1 MKKPTKK
8 RKALLALVIGT
19 VLVSG
24 SAWFVHSQS
33 SSNDIEKITYTE
45 YMDLVKKGD
54 VDTVFYNENNEY
66 MTVALFSDKTRK
78 MTVEEREKYKYNDND
93 YLREVI
99 YPDNDDFKVDLLK
112 QGVLVRKS
120 NSKASEYLDRYGDIT
135 LFFLLAILMFW
146 IISKNSPSS
155 SKDFAHIINAKD
167 IDVSFD
173 DVIGHDEIKD
183 DLKLLVKQLKN
194 GAAAKDLSHGVLFEG
209 GAGTGKTMLAK
220 AIAHE
225 AGVNF
230 ISANSSEFIEM
241 YVGLGAKRVRDLF
254 KMARKLAPCVLF
266 FDEIDA
272 VGAER
277 GSQRSNRENDQTI
290 NAMLTEL
297 DGFDARGDILVIA
310 ATNRADT
317 LDPAL
322 LRSGRFDRQIKID
335 IPKKWETRKELFQ
348 LYLKGNPMEE
358 SSIDTLAKQTV
369 GFSGADIA
377 AVCREAK
384 MIAFRED
391 SKTITP
397 DFLEEAIDKKVFKGN
412 RSDDKQHEDDLAI
425 VAYHEAG
432 HAVMTLLCGKE
443 VSRISIMGMTSGV
456 GGAVFQS
463 DSDRFFETK
472 HEYESHVM
480 IAYAGRASEQ
490 IHFGSDNITQ
500 GACNDISQAT
510 KTLIAYVAKFGFDS
524 EYGLVD
530 MEAFQ
535 STAYGDDVRKRVS
548 ELSNKFYEKALHLL
562 SENYNA
568 VEVLAQH
575 LLEVKTMSGDEAK
588 ELIDHVTKNQA

>member
-1 MKKPTKK
+1 
-8 RKALLALVIGT
+8 
-19 VLVSG
+19 
-24 SAWFVHSQS
+24 
-33 SSNDIEKITYTE
+33 
-45 YMDLVKKGD
+45 
-54 VDTVFYNENNEY
+54 
-66 MTVALFSDKTRK
+66 
-78 MTVEEREKYKYNDND
+78 
-93 YLREVI
+93 
-99 YPDNDDFKVDLLK
+99 
-112 QGVLVRKS
+112 
-120 NSKASEYLDRYGDIT
+120 
-135 LFFLLAILMFW
+135 MFW
-146 IISKNSPSS
+146 IISKNSPAS

-194 GAAAKDLSHGVLFEG
+194 GADAKDLSHGVLFEG

-297 DGFDARGDILVIA
+297 DGFDARGDILVVA

-322 LRSGRFDRQIKID
+322 LRSGRFDRQIRID

-348 LYLKGNPMEE
+348 LYLKGNPIEE

-391 SKTITP
+391 SETITP

-500 GACNDISQAT
+500 GACNDIAQAT

-535 STAYGDDVRKRVS
+535 STSYGDDVRKRVS

>member
-24 SAWFVHSQS
+24 SVWFVHSQS
-33 SSNDIEKITYTE
+33 NSNDIEKITYTE

-54 VDTVFYNENNEY
+54 VDTVFYNENDEY

-194 GAAAKDLSHGVLFEG
+194 GAATKDLSHGVLFEG

-322 LRSGRFDRQIKID
+322 LRSGRFDRQIRID

-500 GACNDISQAT
+500 GACNDIAQAT

-530 MEAFQ
+530 MEAFK
-535 STAYGDDVRKRVS
+535 STSYGDDVRKRVS

-562 SENYNA
+562 SKNYNA

>member
-297 DGFDARGDILVIA
+297 DGFDARGDILVVA

-322 LRSGRFDRQIKID
+322 LRSGRFDRQIRID

-348 LYLKGNPMEE
+348 LYLKGNPIEE

-391 SKTITP
+391 SETITP

>member
-54 VDTVFYNENNEY
+54 VDTVFYNENDEY

-78 MTVEEREKYKYNDND
+78 MTVEEREKYKYDDND

-120 NSKASEYLDRYGDIT
+120 NNKATEFLDRYGDIT
-135 LFFLLAILMFW
+135 LFFFLAVLMFW
-146 IISKNSPSS
+146 IISKNSPAS

-297 DGFDARGDILVIA
+297 DGFDARGDILVVA

-322 LRSGRFDRQIKID
+322 LRSGRFDRQIRID

-472 HEYESHVM
+472 HEYESYVM

>member
-54 VDTVFYNENNEY
+54 VDTVFYNENDEY

-254 KMARKLAPCVLF
+254 KLARKLAPCVLF

-297 DGFDARGDILVIA
+297 DGFDARGDILVVA

-322 LRSGRFDRQIKID
+322 LRSGRFDRQIRID

>member
-322 LRSGRFDRQIKID
+322 LRSGRFDRQIRID

-348 LYLKGNPMEE
+348 LYLKGNPIEE

-391 SKTITP
+391 SETITP

>member
-1 MKKPTKK
+1 M
-8 RKALLALVIGT
+8 LH
-19 VLVSG
+19 
-24 SAWFVHSQS
+24 F
-33 SSNDIEKITYTE
+33 
-45 YMDLVKKGD
+45 
-54 VDTVFYNENNEY
+54 
-66 MTVALFSDKTRK
+66 
-78 MTVEEREKYKYNDND
+78 
-93 YLREVI
+93 
-99 YPDNDDFKVDLLK
+99 
-112 QGVLVRKS
+112 
-120 NSKASEYLDRYGDIT
+120 
-135 LFFLLAILMFW
+135 
-146 IISKNSPSS
+146 
-155 SKDFAHIINAKD
+155 
-167 IDVSFD
+167 
-173 DVIGHDEIKD
+173 
-183 DLKLLVKQLKN
+183 
-194 GAAAKDLSHGVLFEG
+194 LFE
-209 GAGTGKTMLAK
+209 
-220 AIAHE
+220 
-225 AGVNF
+225 
-230 ISANSSEFIEM
+230 S
-241 YVGLGAKRVRDLF
+241 
-254 KMARKLAPCVLF
+254 
-266 FDEIDA
+266 
-272 VGAER
+272 
-277 GSQRSNRENDQTI
+277 

-297 DGFDARGDILVIA
+297 DGFDARGDILVVA

-322 LRSGRFDRQIKID
+322 LRSGRFDRQIRID

>member
-1 MKKPTKK
+1 MNKQSGRIGLYLVLIVALIAGYLYLNNQAAVQSDYTYGQLEQAVTDGKVTSATIHQNSEVPTGSVIVNISGEGQKRIYVADVNEAEQLLRESGLDPAVEDVPKQSVFMNSVFPVLLTCGLIIFLMLMMNRQMSGGGGGTNAKMMNFGKSRARMSSPDDNKKVTFDKV
-8 RKALLALVIGT
+8 AGL
-19 VLVSG
+19 
-24 SAWFVHSQS
+24 QE
-33 SSNDIEKITYTE
+33 EKE
-45 YMDLVKKGD
+45 DLVEV
-54 VDTVFYNENNEY
+54 VDF
-66 MTVALFSDKTRK
+66 LKSPQ
-78 MTVEEREKYKYNDND
+78 KYT
-93 YLREVI
+93 
-99 YPDNDDFKVDLLK
+99 KVGARIPK
-112 QGVLVRKS
+112 GVL
-120 NSKASEYLDRYGDIT
+120 
-135 LFFLLAILMFW
+135 
-146 IISKNSPSS
+146 
-155 SKDFAHIINAKD
+155 
-167 IDVSFD
+167 
-173 DVIGHDEIKD
+173 
-183 DLKLLVKQLKN
+183 LV
-194 GAAAKDLSHGVLFEG
+194 GPP
-209 GAGTGKTMLAK
+209 GTGKTLLAK
-220 AIAHE
+220 AVAGE
-225 AGVNF
+225 ANVPFFSLAGSDFVEMFVGV
-230 ISANSSEFIEM
+230 
-241 YVGLGAKRVRDLF
+241 GASRVRDMF
-254 KMARKLAPCVLF
+254 EEAKKNAPCIIF
-266 FDEIDA
+266 IDEIDA

-322 LRSGRFDRQIKID
+322 LRSGRFDRQIRID

-348 LYLKGNPMEE
+348 LYLKGNPIEE

-391 SKTITP
+391 SETITP

-443 VSRISIMGMTSGV
+443 VSRISIMTSGV

-500 GACNDISQAT
+500 GACNDIAQAT

-535 STAYGDDVRKRVS
+535 STSYGDDVRKRVS

>member
-1 MKKPTKK
+1 
-8 RKALLALVIGT
+8 
-19 VLVSG
+19 
-24 SAWFVHSQS
+24 
-33 SSNDIEKITYTE
+33 
-45 YMDLVKKGD
+45 
-54 VDTVFYNENNEY
+54 
-66 MTVALFSDKTRK
+66 
-78 MTVEEREKYKYNDND
+78 
-93 YLREVI
+93 
-99 YPDNDDFKVDLLK
+99 
-112 QGVLVRKS
+112 
-120 NSKASEYLDRYGDIT
+120 
-135 LFFLLAILMFW
+135 
-146 IISKNSPSS
+146 
-155 SKDFAHIINAKD
+155 
-167 IDVSFD
+167 
-173 DVIGHDEIKD
+173 
-183 DLKLLVKQLKN
+183 
-194 GAAAKDLSHGVLFEG
+194 
-209 GAGTGKTMLAK
+209 
-220 AIAHE
+220 
-225 AGVNF
+225 
-230 ISANSSEFIEM
+230 
-241 YVGLGAKRVRDLF
+241 
-254 KMARKLAPCVLF
+254 MARKLAPCVLF

-322 LRSGRFDRQIKID
+322 LRSGRFDRQIRID

-348 LYLKGNPMEE
+348 LYLKGNPIEE

-391 SKTITP
+391 SETITP

-500 GACNDISQAT
+500 GACNDIAQAT

-535 STAYGDDVRKRVS
+535 STSYGDDVRKRVS

-588 ELIDHVTKNQA
+588 ELIDYVTKNQA